1 MYAIV
6 NIAGRQVKVEAGQNM
21 YVAHLKHDAGTA
33 LSFDEVLLV
42 DNGINVQIGK
52 PFVSGASVKAEVV
65 GHVKGPKVVVFKKK
79 RRKGYA
85 VKNGHRQ
92 EYTKIEVKSIN

>member
-6 NIAGRQVKVEAGQNM
+6 NIAGRQVKVEAGKYM
-21 YVAHLKHDAGTA
+21 YVAHLNHEPGTT
-33 LSFDEVLLV
+33 LTFDEVLLV
-42 DNGINVQIGK
+42 DDGATVQVGQ
-52 PFVSGASVKAEVV
+52 PFISGAAVRAEVL
-65 GHVKGPKVVVFKKK
+65 GHVRGPKIVVFKKK

-92 EYTKIEVKSIN
+92 EYTKISITALS